1 MFRTRFTRATSSAA
15 TDVRRIRRTF
25 VALVVCV
32 AALVSASCSSVS
44 LDDLVE
50 EETTAATQ
58 KKKTNDNASEEVLRQ
73 TKTGTSSA
81 LFYDKD
87 LPEDLSVGGSIG
99 GMKVLQIAHEPSD
112 NQYDVIALT
121 LLSASE
127 WVGVPS
133 ANALENSGT
142 AQQLSDEC
150 AEAGEVGW
158 RMPTRAEAQLIR
170 QLCSDE
176 LIASERYLCD
186 GGAFTFARD
195 SKTVSKA
202 GTKKRYALRLVLEA
216 KFVGSKN

>member
-1 MFRTRFTRATSSAA
+1 MFRTRFTRAISSVA
-15 TDVRRIRRTF
+15 TDVRRTLF
-25 VALVVCV
+25 GLCV
-32 AALVSASCSSVS
+32 AGAAALTLTCCSSVS

-58 KKKTNDNASEEVLRQ
+58 KKKAKNNASEEVLRQ

-81 LFYDKD
+81 LFFDRQ
-87 LPEDLSVGGSIG
+87 LPENLSVGSSIG
-99 GMKVLQIAHEPSD
+99 GMKVLQIVHEPAV
-112 NQYDVIALT
+112 NQYAVIALT

-158 RMPTRAEAQLIR
+158 RMPTRAEVQLIR

-216 KFVGSKN
+216 RFVGPKN

>member
-1 MFRTRFTRATSSAA
+1 MFRTRFTRAIFSAA
-15 TDVRRIRRTF
+15 TDVRRTLADF
-25 VALVVCV
+25 CV
-32 AALVSASCSSVS
+32 TGAAVLTLTCCSSVS

-50 EETTAATQ
+50 EETEASVQ
-58 KKKTNDNASEEVLRQ
+58 KKKTQKSAAEDVLRQ
-73 TKTGTSSA
+73 TKTGTSHA
-81 LFYDKD
+81 LFYDSQ
-87 LPEDLSVGGSIG
+87 LPENLSVGSSIG
-99 GMKVLQIAHEPSD
+99 GMKVLKIVHEPAV
-112 NQYDVIALT
+112 NQYAVITVT

-133 ANALENSGT
+133 ANAQENSET
-142 AQQLSDEC
+142 AQQISEEC
-150 AEAGEVGW
+150 VEAGEVGW

-216 KFVGSKN
+216 RFVMPQP

>member
-1 MFRTRFTRATSSAA
+1 MLKTRFTRATFSAA
-15 TDVRRIRRTF
+15 TDVRRTL
-25 VALVVCV
+25 AGLCV
-32 AALVSASCSSVS
+32 AGAAALTLTCCSSVS

-50 EETTAATQ
+50 EETEASVQ
-58 KKKTNDNASEEVLRQ
+58 KKKTPKNAAEEVLRQ
-73 TKTGTSSA
+73 TKTGTFSA

-99 GMKVLQIAHEPSD
+99 GMKVLQIAHEPSV
-112 NQYDVIALT
+112 NQYAVTTLT

-216 KFVGSKN
+216 RFVMPQP

>member
-1 MFRTRFTRATSSAA
+1 MFRIRFTRAIFSAA
-15 TDVRRIRRTF
+15 TDVRRTL
-25 VALVVCV
+25 AGLC
-32 AALVSASCSSVS
+32 AAGAAVLTLTCCSSVS

-50 EETTAATQ
+50 EETETSVQ
-58 KKKTNDNASEEVLRQ
+58 KKKTQKSAAEDVLRQ

-81 LFYDKD
+81 LFYDRP
-87 LPEDLSVGGSIG
+87 LPDNLSVGSSIG
-99 GMKVLQIAHEPSD
+99 GMKVLQIAHEPSV
-112 NQYDVIALT
+112 NQYAVTTLT
-121 LLSASE
+121 LLSGSE

-133 ANALENSGT
+133 ANAQENSDM

-150 AEAGEVGW
+150 TEAGEVGW

-195 SKTVSKA
+195 SKSVSKA

-216 KFVGSKN
+216 RFVMPQP

>member
-15 TDVRRIRRTF
+15 TDVRRIRCTF
-25 VALVVCV
+25 VALVACV
-32 AALVSASCSSVS
+32 ATLISASCSSVS

-58 KKKTNDNASEEVLRQ
+58 KKKAQNTVSEEVLRQ

-81 LFYDKD
+81 LFYDRP
-87 LPEDLSVGGSIG
+87 LPDNLSVGSSIG
-99 GMKVLQIAHEPSD
+99 GMKVLQIAHEPSV
-112 NQYDVIALT
+112 NQYAVTTLT

-158 RMPTRAEAQLIR
+158 RMPTRAEVQLIR

-176 LIASERYLCD
+176 LLESERYLCD
-186 GGAFTFARD
+186 GGAFTFARN
-195 SKTVSKA
+195 SKSVSKA

-216 KFVGSKN
+216 RFVGPKN

>member
-1 MFRTRFTRATSSAA
+1 MFRTRFTRAISSVA
-15 TDVRRIRRTF
+15 TDVRRTLF
-25 VALVVCV
+25 GLCV
-32 AALVSASCSSVS
+32 AGAAALTLTCCSSVS

-58 KKKTNDNASEEVLRQ
+58 KKKAKNNASEEVLRQ

-81 LFYDKD
+81 LFFDRQ
-87 LPEDLSVGGSIG
+87 LPENLSVGSSIG
-99 GMKVLQIAHEPSD
+99 GMKVLQIVHEPAV
-112 NQYDVIALT
+112 NQYAVIALT

-133 ANALENSGT
+133 ANAQENSGT

-158 RMPTRAEAQLIR
+158 RMPTRAEVQLIR

-176 LIASERYLCD
+176 LLESERYLCD
-186 GGAFTFARD
+186 GGAFTFARN

-216 KFVGSKN
+216 RFVGPNN

>member
-1 MFRTRFTRATSSAA
+1 MFRTRFTRATSSVA
-15 TDVRRIRRTF
+15 TDVRRTLF
-25 VALVVCV
+25 GLCV
-32 AALVSASCSSVS
+32 AGAAALTLTCCSSVS

-58 KKKTNDNASEEVLRQ
+58 KKKAKNNASEEVLRQ

-81 LFYDKD
+81 LFFDRQ
-87 LPEDLSVGGSIG
+87 LPENLSVGSSIG
-99 GMKVLQIAHEPSD
+99 GMKVLQIVHEPAV
-112 NQYDVIALT
+112 NQYAVIALT

-142 AQQLSDEC
+142 AQQLSEEC

-158 RMPTRAEAQLIR
+158 RMPTRAEVQLIR

>member
-15 TDVRRIRRTF
+15 TDVRRTL
-25 VALVVCV
+25 AGLCV
-32 AALVSASCSSVS
+32 AGAAALMLTCCSSVS

-50 EETTAATQ
+50 EETETSVQ
-58 KKKTNDNASEEVLRQ
+58 KKKTQKSVAEDALRQ

-81 LFYDKD
+81 LFYNSQ
-87 LPEDLSVGGSIG
+87 LPENLSVGSSIG
-99 GMKVLQIAHEPSD
+99 GMKVLQIAED
-112 NQYDVIALT
+112 ETDGRYTITTVT
-121 LLSASE
+121 LLSGSE

-150 AEAGEVGW
+150 TEAGEVGW
-158 RMPTRAEAQLIR
+158 RMSTRAQAQLIR

-176 LIASERYLCD
+176 LLKSERYLCD

-216 KFVGSKN
+216 RFVSTPN

>member
-1 MFRTRFTRATSSAA
+1 MFRTKFTRATSSAA
-15 TDVRRIRRTF
+15 TDVRRLRRTF
-25 VALVVCV
+25 VALVACV
-32 AALVSASCSSVS
+32 AALISASCSSVS

-58 KKKTNDNASEEVLRQ
+58 KKKAKNNASEEVLRQ

-81 LFYDKD
+81 LFYDRP
-87 LPEDLSVGGSIG
+87 LPDNLSVGSSIG
-99 GMKVLQIAHEPSD
+99 GMKVLQIAHEPSV
-112 NQYDVIALT
+112 NQYAVTTLT
-121 LLSASE
+121 LLSGSE

-133 ANALENSGT
+133 ANAQENSAM
-142 AQQLSDEC
+142 AQQLSEEC

-158 RMPTRAEAQLIR
+158 RMPTRAEVQLIR

-176 LIASERYLCD
+176 LLESERYLCD

-216 KFVGSKN
+216 RFVGPKN

>member
-1 MFRTRFTRATSSAA
+1 MFRTKFTRATSSAA
-15 TDVRRIRRTF
+15 TDVRRTL
-25 VALVVCV
+25 AGLCMAGA
-32 AALVSASCSSVS
+32 AALTLMCCSSVS

-58 KKKTNDNASEEVLRQ
+58 KKKAKNNATEEVLRQ

-81 LFYDKD
+81 LFFDRQ
-87 LPEDLSVGGSIG
+87 LPENLSVGACIG
-99 GMKVLQIAHEPSD
+99 GMKVLQIVHEPAV
-112 NQYDVIALT
+112 NQYAVIALT

-216 KFVGSKN
+216 RFVMPQP

>member
-1 MFRTRFTRATSSAA
+1 MFRTKFTRATSSAA
-15 TDVRRIRRTF
+15 TDVRRKF
-25 VALVVCV
+25 AGLC
-32 AALVSASCSSVS
+32 AAGAAVLTLMCCSSVS

-50 EETTAATQ
+50 EETEASVQ
-58 KKKTNDNASEEVLRQ
+58 KKKTQKSAAEEVLRQ
-73 TKTGTSSA
+73 TKTGSSSA
-81 LFYDKD
+81 LFYDSQ
-87 LPEDLSVGGSIG
+87 LPENLSVGGSIG
-99 GMKVLQIAHEPSD
+99 GMKVLQIVHEPAV
-112 NQYDVIALT
+112 NQYAVTTLT

-133 ANALENSGT
+133 ANAQENSDM
-142 AQQLSDEC
+142 AQQLSEEC

-186 GGAFTFARD
+186 GGTFTFARD

-216 KFVGSKN
+216 RFVMPQP

>member
-1 MFRTRFTRATSSAA
+1 MLKTRFTRAIFSAA
-15 TDVRRIRRTF
+15 TDVRRTL
-25 VALVVCV
+25 AGLCV
-32 AALVSASCSSVS
+32 AGAAALTLTCCSSVS

-50 EETTAATQ
+50 EETETSVQ
-58 KKKTNDNASEEVLRQ
+58 KKKTQKSAAEDVLRQ
-73 TKTGTSSA
+73 TKSGTSSA

-99 GMKVLQIAHEPSD
+99 GMKVLQIAED
-112 NQYDVIALT
+112 ETDGRYTVTTVT

-133 ANALENSGT
+133 ANALENSEV

-150 AEAGEVGW
+150 AEAGEAGW
-158 RMPTRAEAQLIR
+158 RIPTRAQAQLIR
-170 QLCSDE
+170 QLCCDE
-176 LIASERYLCD
+176 LLESERYLCD

-216 KFVGSKN
+216 RFVSRPN

>member
-1 MFRTRFTRATSSAA
+1 MFRTRFTRAISSVA
-15 TDVRRIRRTF
+15 TDVRRTLF
-25 VALVVCV
+25 GLCV
-32 AALVSASCSSVS
+32 AGAAALTLTCCSSVS

-58 KKKTNDNASEEVLRQ
+58 KKKAKNNASEEVLRQ

-81 LFYDKD
+81 LFFDRQ
-87 LPEDLSVGGSIG
+87 LPENLSVGSSIG
-99 GMKVLQIAHEPSD
+99 GMKVLQIVHEPAV
-112 NQYDVIALT
+112 NQYAVIALT

-133 ANALENSGT
+133 ANALENSDM
-142 AQQLSDEC
+142 AQHLSDEC
-150 AEAGEVGW
+150 TEAGEVGW
-158 RMPTRAEAQLIR
+158 RMPTRAEVQLIR

-216 KFVGSKN
+216 RFVGPKN

>member
-1 MFRTRFTRATSSAA
+1 MFRTRFTRAISSVA
-15 TDVRRIRRTF
+15 TDVRRTLF
-25 VALVVCV
+25 GLCV
-32 AALVSASCSSVS
+32 AGAAALTLTCCSSVS

-58 KKKTNDNASEEVLRQ
+58 KKKAKNNASEEVLRQ

-81 LFYDKD
+81 LFFDRQ
-87 LPEDLSVGGSIG
+87 LPENLSVGSSIG
-99 GMKVLQIAHEPSD
+99 GMKVLQIVHEPAV
-112 NQYDVIALT
+112 NQYAVIALT

-142 AQQLSDEC
+142 AQQLSEEC

-158 RMPTRAEAQLIR
+158 RMPTRAEVQLIR

-216 KFVGSKN
+216 RFVGPKN

>member
-1 MFRTRFTRATSSAA
+1 MFRTRFTRAISSVA
-15 TDVRRIRRTF
+15 TDVRRTLF
-25 VALVVCV
+25 GLCV
-32 AALVSASCSSVS
+32 AGAAALTLTCCSSVS

-58 KKKTNDNASEEVLRQ
+58 KKKNQKTVSEEVLRQ

-81 LFYDKD
+81 LFYDRT
-87 LPEDLSVGGSIG
+87 LPDNLSVGSSIG
-99 GMKVLQIAHEPSD
+99 GMKVLQIVHEPAV
-112 NQYDVIALT
+112 NQYAVIALT

-158 RMPTRAEAQLIR
+158 RMPTRAEVQLIR

-176 LIASERYLCD
+176 LLESKRYLCD

-216 KFVGSKN
+216 RFVGPKN

>member
-15 TDVRRIRRTF
+15 TDVRCIRRTF
-25 VALVVCV
+25 VALVASV
-32 AALVSASCSSVS
+32 AALISASCSSVS

-58 KKKTNDNASEEVLRQ
+58 KKKAKNNASEEVLRQ

-81 LFYDKD
+81 LFFDRQ
-87 LPEDLSVGGSIG
+87 LPEKLSVGSSIG
-99 GMKVLQIAHEPSD
+99 GMKVLQIVHEPAV
-112 NQYDVIALT
+112 NQYAVIALT
-121 LLSASE
+121 LLSGSE

-133 ANALENSGT
+133 ANAQENSGT
-142 AQQLSDEC
+142 AQQLSEEC

-158 RMPTRAEAQLIR
+158 RMPTRAEVQLIR

-186 GGAFTFARD
+186 GGAFTFARN

-216 KFVGSKN
+216 RFVGLNN

>member
-1 MFRTRFTRATSSAA
+1 
-15 TDVRRIRRTF
+15 
-25 VALVVCV
+25 
-32 AALVSASCSSVS
+32 

-50 EETTAATQ
+50 EETETSVQ
-58 KKKTNDNASEEVLRQ
+58 KKKTQKSAAEDALRQ

-99 GMKVLQIAHEPSD
+99 GMKVLQIVHEPAV
-112 NQYDVIALT
+112 NQYAVIALT

-133 ANALENSGT
+133 ANALENSDM

-150 AEAGEVGW
+150 TEAGEVGW

-195 SKTVSKA
+195 SKSVSKA

-216 KFVGSKN
+216 RFVMPQP

>member
-1 MFRTRFTRATSSAA
+1 MFRTRFTHAISSVA
-15 TDVRRIRRTF
+15 TDVRRTLF
-25 VALVVCV
+25 GLCV
-32 AALVSASCSSVS
+32 AGAAALTLTCCSSVS

-58 KKKTNDNASEEVLRQ
+58 KKKAKNNASEEVLRQ

-81 LFYDKD
+81 LFFDRQ
-87 LPEDLSVGGSIG
+87 LPENLSVGSSIG
-99 GMKVLQIAHEPSD
+99 GMKVLQIVHEPAV
-112 NQYDVIALT
+112 NQYAVIALT

-133 ANALENSGT
+133 ANAQENSRT

-158 RMPTRAEAQLIR
+158 RMPTRAEVQLIR

-176 LIASERYLCD
+176 LLESERYLCD
-186 GGAFTFARD
+186 GGAFTFARN

-216 KFVGSKN
+216 RFVGPNN

>member
-1 MFRTRFTRATSSAA
+1 MFRTRFTRATSSVA
-15 TDVRRIRRTF
+15 TDVRRTLF
-25 VALVVCV
+25 GLCV
-32 AALVSASCSSVS
+32 AGAAALTLTCCSSVS

-58 KKKTNDNASEEVLRQ
+58 KKKAKNNASEEVLRQ

-81 LFYDKD
+81 LFFDRQ
-87 LPEDLSVGGSIG
+87 LPENLSVGSSIG
-99 GMKVLQIAHEPSD
+99 GMKVLQIVHEPAV
-112 NQYDVIALT
+112 NQYAVIALT

-158 RMPTRAEAQLIR
+158 RMPTRAEVQLIR

-216 KFVGSKN
+216 RFVGPKN

>member
-1 MFRTRFTRATSSAA
+1 MLKTRFTRAIFSAA
-15 TDVRRIRRTF
+15 TDVRRTL
-25 VALVVCV
+25 AGLCV
-32 AALVSASCSSVS
+32 AGAAALTLTCCSSVS

-58 KKKTNDNASEEVLRQ
+58 KKKAKNNASEEVLRQ

-87 LPEDLSVGGSIG
+87 LPEDLSVGSSIG
-99 GMKVLQIAHEPSD
+99 GMKVLQIAHEPSV

-133 ANALENSGT
+133 TNAQENSDM

-150 AEAGEVGW
+150 TEAGEVGW
-158 RMPTRAEAQLIR
+158 RMPTRAQAQLIR

-176 LIASERYLCD
+176 LLESERYLCD
-186 GGAFTFARD
+186 GGAFTFARN
-195 SKTVSKA
+195 SKSVSKA
-202 GTKKRYALRLVLEA
+202 GTKKRYAMRLVLEA
-216 KFVGSKN
+216 RFVMPQP

>member
-25 VALVVCV
+25 VALVACV
-32 AALVSASCSSVS
+32 AALISASCSSVS

-58 KKKTNDNASEEVLRQ
+58 KKKAQKTVSEEVLRQ

-81 LFYDKD
+81 LFYDRP
-87 LPEDLSVGGSIG
+87 LPDNLSVGSSIC
-99 GMKVLQIAHEPSD
+99 GMKVLQIAHEPSA
-112 NQYDVIALT
+112 NQYAVTTLT
-121 LLSASE
+121 LLSGSE

-133 ANALENSGT
+133 ANAQENSGT
-142 AQQLSDEC
+142 AQQLSEEC

-158 RMPTRAEAQLIR
+158 RMPTRAEVQLIR

-186 GGAFTFARD
+186 GGAFTFARN

-216 KFVGSKN
+216 RFVGLNN

>member
-1 MFRTRFTRATSSAA
+1 MFRTRFTRAISSAA
-15 TDVRRIRRTF
+15 TDVRRTL
-25 VALVVCV
+25 AGLCV
-32 AALVSASCSSVS
+32 AGAAALTLTCCSSVS

-50 EETTAATQ
+50 EETETSVQ
-58 KKKTNDNASEEVLRQ
+58 KKKTQKSVAEDALRQ
-73 TKTGTSSA
+73 TKTGTSFA
-81 LFYDKD
+81 LFYDRQ
-87 LPEDLSVGGSIG
+87 LPENLSVGSSIG
-99 GMKVLQIAHEPSD
+99 GMKVLQIVHEPAV
-112 NQYDVIALT
+112 NQYAVTTLT

-133 ANALENSGT
+133 ANAQENSDM
-142 AQQLSDEC
+142 AQQLSEEC

-158 RMPTRAEAQLIR
+158 HIPTRAQAQLIR

-176 LIASERYLCD
+176 LLESERYLCD

-216 KFVGSKN
+216 RFVMPQP

>member
-1 MFRTRFTRATSSAA
+1 M
-15 TDVRRIRRTF
+15 
-25 VALVVCV
+25 
-32 AALVSASCSSVS
+32 
-44 LDDLVE
+44 E

-58 KKKTNDNASEEVLRQ
+58 KKKAKNNASEEVLRQ

-81 LFYDKD
+81 LFYDRP
-87 LPEDLSVGGSIG
+87 LPDNLSVGSSIG
-99 GMKVLQIAHEPSD
+99 GMKVLQIAHEPSV
-112 NQYDVIALT
+112 NQYDVTNLT
-121 LLSASE
+121 LLSGSE

-133 ANALENSGT
+133 ANAQENSGA
-142 AQQLSDEC
+142 AQLLSDEC

-170 QLCSDE
+170 QLCSAE

-216 KFVGSKN
+216 RFVTQQSLDGKTPSGL

>member
-15 TDVRRIRRTF
+15 TDVRRTLF
-25 VALVVCV
+25 GLCV
-32 AALVSASCSSVS
+32 AGAAALTLTCCSSVS

-58 KKKTNDNASEEVLRQ
+58 KKKAKNNASEGVLRQ

-81 LFYDKD
+81 LFFDRQ
-87 LPEDLSVGGSIG
+87 LPETLSVGSSIG
-99 GMKVLQIAHEPSD
+99 GMKVLQIVHEPAV
-112 NQYDVIALT
+112 NQYAVIALT

-158 RMPTRAEAQLIR
+158 HMPTRAEAQLIR

-216 KFVGSKN
+216 RFVMPQP

>member
-1 MFRTRFTRATSSAA
+1 MFRTRFTRAIFSAA

-81 LFYDKD
+81 LFYDSQ
-87 LPEDLSVGGSIG
+87 LPENLSVGSSIG
-99 GMKVLQIAHEPSD
+99 GMKVLQIAED
-112 NQYDVIALT
+112 ETDGRYTVTTVT

-216 KFVGSKN
+216 RFVMPQP

>member
-1 MFRTRFTRATSSAA
+1 MFRTKFTRATSSAA

-50 EETTAATQ
+50 EETTTATQ
-58 KKKTNDNASEEVLRQ
+58 KKKTNDNVSEEVLRQ

-81 LFYDKD
+81 LFYDSQ
-87 LPEDLSVGGSIG
+87 LPENLSVGGSIG
-99 GMKVLQIAHEPSD
+99 GMKVLQIVHEPSV

-133 ANALENSGT
+133 ANAQEKSEV
-142 AQQLSDEC
+142 AQLLADEC
-150 AEAGEVGW
+150 AEAGETGW
-158 RMPTRAEAQLIR
+158 RMPTRGEAQLIR
-170 QLCSDE
+170 QLCCDE

-186 GGAFTFARD
+186 GGTFTFARD

-202 GTKKRYALRLVLEA
+202 GTKKRYAMRLVLEA
-216 KFVGSKN
+216 RFVSEP

>member
-1 MFRTRFTRATSSAA
+1 MFRIRFTRATFSAA
-15 TDVRRIRRTF
+15 TDVRRTL
-25 VALVVCV
+25 ADLCV
-32 AALVSASCSSVS
+32 AGAAALTLTCCSSVS

-50 EETTAATQ
+50 EETETSVQ
-58 KKKTNDNASEEVLRQ
+58 KKKTQKSAAEDVFRQ

-87 LPEDLSVGGSIG
+87 LPEDLSVGGSVG
-99 GMKVLQIAHEPSD
+99 GMKVLKITQDKTDGSYI
-112 NQYDVIALT
+112 VTTVT

-158 RMPTRAEAQLIR
+158 RMPTRTQAQLIR

-176 LIASERYLCD
+176 LLESERYLCD
-186 GGAFTFARD
+186 SGAFTFARD
-195 SKTVSKA
+195 SKSVSKA

-216 KFVGSKN
+216 RFVMPQP

>member
-1 MFRTRFTRATSSAA
+1 MFRTRFTRAISSVA
-15 TDVRRIRRTF
+15 TDVRRTLF
-25 VALVVCV
+25 GLCV
-32 AALVSASCSSVS
+32 AGAAALTLTCCSSVS

-50 EETTAATQ
+50 EETTAETQ
-58 KKKTNDNASEEVLRQ
+58 KKKAKNNASEEVLRQ

-81 LFYDKD
+81 LFFDRQ
-87 LPEDLSVGGSIG
+87 LPENLSVGSSIG
-99 GMKVLQIAHEPSD
+99 GMKVLQIVHEPAV
-112 NQYDVIALT
+112 NQYAVIALT

-142 AQQLSDEC
+142 AQQLSEEC

-158 RMPTRAEAQLIR
+158 RMPTRAEVQLIR

-216 KFVGSKN
+216 RFVGPKN